1 MRKLVFAF
9 ALIATTVACHRAQLI
24 GTSDEAGSV
33 TVKVINSNKLDVV
46 LYLVHDSYRER
57 LGEVTAATTREF
69 PVKFKTLGAGH
80 EFQLLADPVGSL
92 EPIRTE
98 TVHPLDG
105 QLITW
110 TLESD
115 FARSHLQVF

>member
-1 MRKLVFAF
+1 MRTLFLAF
-9 ALIATTVACHRAQLI
+9 ALMATTAACHRTQLV
-24 GTSDEAGSV
+24 GTSDETGSV
-33 TVKVINSNKLDVV
+33 TVKVINSNRLDVV

-69 PVKFKTLGAGH
+69 GVKFKTLGAGH
-80 EFQLLADPVGSL
+80 EFVLLADPIGSL

-115 FARSHLQVF
+115 FSRSHLQIF